1 LMWHEIEIAWQY
13 SMPEAFNW
21 NASGHFSGSY
31 PAPGSRA
38 HGVRSWRVWGYQ
50 RQIACLCI

>member
-1 LMWHEIEIAWQY
+1 MWHEIEIAWQY